1 MAGDRLT
8 GRAPAPA
15 DRSFASVIRAPAV
28 AWSLV
33 ATGLVLLAMLVRIL
47 VAHRMTAPWIM
58 SDELIYSDLAESF
71 SDRQEMLFR
80 QHPRPFQSIYPIL
93 ISPAWLADSVPT
105 AYAVVKGLNAFLMSL
120 AAIPFYLWARR
131 LVPAAHALAALVL
144 FLLLPAFVYTNEVMT
159 ENAAFPAI
167 LLALFAS
174 ALALERPTALRQLL
188 AVAAIGLACA
198 ARLQALVLFAALP
211 TAILIKTL
219 LDARAA
225 GIRWTGTFVLQS
237 LRRYAWALG
246 VVLAGAVAYLAV
258 KTAQGTSPAGL
269 LGAYQGAES
278 GYSVEGVARWFVFH
292 VAELPFSVGLVPACA
307 FIVLFGLALQRTV
320 TTDRERAFLAI
331 TVGASFW
338 MIVQVSA
345 FASQFSQRIE
355 ERNLI
360 YLGPLFLLALMIWIA
375 KGLPRPPVLT
385 GAAALVPAV
394 LLVSLPLENL
404 LNVSIKSDTFALV
417 PLLRLTSVL
426 EGGIYDVRILLALGA
441 AAAVLAFLCLPRR
454 WAAYALPAGVGLFL
468 ALTSYSVFGSARV
481 QAFAARAA
489 PGVADVDWVDDR
501 VGADA
506 KVVFVNDQGLDGDP
520 HSLWQ
525 TEFWNRSVHP
535 VLNLAAPQ
543 DVLGRTATRDPR
555 TGRIAAVEPDV
566 ARDAGTAEY
575 AVAPATL
582 ELVGRVLARP
592 GRLVLYRIDQPLQ
605 VSRVSSGIY
614 SDGWSAD
621 KASLT
626 QFATPGD
633 GPARLVIRLQR
644 PSIGVPLD
652 PARVTIEVR
661 PLVIA
666 PGPPVGLPTAERVVT
681 VPDGTTRVVR
691 IPVPG
696 RPFHV
701 DLTVSPVFSPA
712 ELGLSADTRKL
723 GVLASF
729 EVVAR

>member
-8 GRAPAPA
+8 GRPPAPA
-15 DRSFASVIRAPAV
+15 ARSFASLIRSPAV

-47 VAHRMTAPWIM
+47 IAHRMTAPWIM

-71 SDRQEMLFR
+71 ADRREMLFR
-80 QHPRPFQSIYPIL
+80 QLPRPFQSIYPVL
-93 ISPAWLADSVPT
+93 IAPAWLADPVPAT
-105 AYAVVKGLNAFLMSL
+105 YAIVKGLNAVFMSL
-120 AAIPFYLWARR
+120 AAIPYYLWARR
-131 LVPAAHALAALVL
+131 LVPRAHALVALVL

-159 ENAAFPAI
+159 ENAAFPAV

-198 ARLQALVLFAALP
+198 TRLQALVLLAALP
-211 TAILIKTL
+211 TAIVLKAL

-225 GIRWTGTFVLQS
+225 GAERTMPFVWQS
-237 LRRYAWALG
+237 VRRYVWVLG
-246 VVLAGAVAYLAV
+246 VILAGGVAYLAV
-258 KTAQGTSPAGL
+258 KTAQGASLAGV

-278 GYSVEGVARWFVFH
+278 GYTVEGVARWFVFH
-292 VAELPFSVGLVPACA
+292 VAELPYSVGLVPACA
-307 FIVLFGLALQRTV
+307 FIVLFGLALRRTEA
-320 TTDRERAFLAI
+320 TEAERAFLAI
-331 TVGASFW
+331 TVGATFW
-338 MIVQVSA
+338 MTLQVSA

-360 YLGPLFLLALMIWIA
+360 YLGPLFLLALMVWIA

-417 PLLRLTSVL
+417 PLLRLMVVL
-426 EGGIYDVRILLALGA
+426 DGGTYDVRILLALGA
-441 AAAVLAFLCLPRR
+441 AGAALAFLCLPRR

-468 ALTSYSVFGSARV
+468 ALTSYSAFGSARV
-481 QAFAARAA
+481 ESAAARAA
-489 PGVADVDWVDDR
+489 PGVSDVNWIDDR
-501 VGADA
+501 VGTDA

-535 VLNLAAPQ
+535 VLNLAVPQ
-543 DVLGRTATRDPR
+543 DVLGRTATSDPR

-566 ARDAGTAEY
+566 ALDAGTAEY

-582 ELVGRVLARP
+582 ELAGQVLARP
-592 GRLVLYRIDQPLQ
+592 GRLVLYRIDQPLR
-605 VSRVSSGIY
+605 VARVSSGIY
-614 SDGWSAD
+614 ADGWTVD
-621 KASLT
+621 RASVT
-626 QFATPGD
+626 QFATPDD
-633 GPARLVIRLQR
+633 GPAQLVIRLQR
-644 PSIGVPLD
+644 PSLGVPLD
-652 PARVTIEVR
+652 PARVTIMVGPLPGATAR
-661 PLVIA
+661 PPI
-666 PGPPVGLPTAERVVT
+666 AERVVT
-681 VPDGTTRVVR
+681 VPDGKTRVVT

-696 RPFHV
+696 APFHV
-701 DLTVSPVFSPA
+701 DLTVSPTFSPA
-712 ELGLSADTRKL
+712 ELGLSADPRKL

-729 EVVAR
+729 EVVPR